1 MWAKSL
7 AFYRTFRYHNSAFRK
22 FLQAAWP
29 PEEDVMVHIIT
40 DSTSDLTVQEA
51 EALNVRL
58 IHMRVI
64 FEDGVYTDGVDIT
77 KEEFYA
83 KQAEAK
89 VLPKTTQLNPQ
100 EYCDAFQALLENGDE
115 VVAILISSKLSGS
128 FQSACIAKEMLDGGE
143 RLHLVDSLNV
153 TIGEGL
159 LVREAV
165 RLRDAGKSAAE
176 IAAEI
181 EGLRS
186 RVRFIAFVGTLKY
199 LKMGGRISASTAALG
214 TMLNISPVVA
224 IVDGE
229 VKSVGKVR
237 GSQKIMAYT
246 LDFAREYPVDT
257 RYPVIFGH
265 SRCQKTM
272 ETYRDKVTEALGI
285 RDHTW
290 DELGAVIGTHAG
302 PGCYGLAYTGL
313 K

>member
-1 MWAKSL
+1 MAV
-7 AFYRTFRYHNSAFRK
+7 
-22 FLQAAWP
+22 Q
-29 PEEDVMVHIIT
+29 IIT
-40 DSTSDLTVQEA
+40 DSTSDLTA
-51 EALNVRL
+51 EELRELGVHV

-89 VLPKTTQLNPQ
+89 VLPKTTQVNPG
-100 EYCDAFQALLENGDE
+100 EFCDAFQPLLDTGDE
-115 VVAILISSKLSGS
+115 VVAILLSSKLSGS
-128 FQSACIAKEMLDGGE
+128 FQSAVIAKDMVEGAE

-153 TIGEGL
+153 TLGEGL

-165 RLRDAGKSAAE
+165 RLRDAGKSGAE
-176 IAAEI
+176 IAAAI
-181 EGLRS
+181 EALRS
-186 RVRFIAFVGTLKY
+186 RVRFVAFVGTLKY

-224 IVDGE
+224 VVDGE

-246 LDFAREYPVDT
+246 LDFAKEYPVDT
-257 RYPVIFGH
+257 RHCVVFGN
-265 SRCQKTM
+265 SRCQETM
-272 ETYRDKVTEALGI
+272 EAYRDKVTAALGI
-285 RDHTW
+285 RDCAW

-302 PGCYGLAYTGL
+302 PGCYGLAYIGL

>member
-1 MWAKSL
+1 MAV
-7 AFYRTFRYHNSAFRK
+7 
-22 FLQAAWP
+22 Q
-29 PEEDVMVHIIT
+29 IIT
-40 DSTSDLTVQEA
+40 DSTSDLTA
-51 EALNVRL
+51 EELRELGVHV

-64 FEDGVYTDGVDIT
+64 FEDGVYTDGVGIT

-89 VLPKTTQLNPQ
+89 VLPKTTQVNPG
-100 EYCDAFQALLENGDE
+100 EFCDAFQPLLDTGDE
-115 VVAILISSKLSGS
+115 VVAILLSSKLSGS
-128 FQSACIAKEMLDGGE
+128 FQSAVIAKDMVEGAE

-153 TIGEGL
+153 TLGEGL

-165 RLRDAGKSAAE
+165 RLRDAGKSGAE
-176 IAAEI
+176 IAAAI
-181 EGLRS
+181 EALRS
-186 RVRFIAFVGTLKY
+186 RVRFVAFVGTLKY

-224 IVDGE
+224 VVDGE

-246 LDFAREYPVDT
+246 LDFAKEYPVDT
-257 RYPVIFGH
+257 CHCVVFGH
-265 SRCQKTM
+265 SRCQETM
-272 ETYRDKVTEALGI
+272 EAYRDKVTAALGI
-285 RDHTW
+285 RDCAW

-302 PGCYGLAYTGL
+302 PGCYGLAYIGL

>member
-1 MWAKSL
+1 
-7 AFYRTFRYHNSAFRK
+7 
-22 FLQAAWP
+22 
-29 PEEDVMVHIIT
+29 MVHIIT

-100 EYCDAFQALLENGDE
+100 EYYDAFQPLLADGGE
-115 VVAILISSKLSGS
+115 VVAILVSSKLSGS
-128 FQSACIAKEMLDGGE
+128 FQSACIAREMLEEAGD
-143 RLHLVDSLNV
+143 RLHLVDSLNA
-153 TIGEGL
+153 TLGEGL

-176 IAAEI
+176 IVSEL
-181 EGLRS
+181 EELRG
-186 RVRFIAFVGTLKY
+186 RVRFVAFVGTLKY
-199 LKMGGRISASTAALG
+199 LKMGGRISASTAMMG
-214 TMLNISPVVA
+214 TMLHISPVVA
-224 IVDGE
+224 VVNGE
-229 VKSVGKVR
+229 VKAVGKVR
-237 GSQKIMAYT
+237 GSQKILAYT

-257 RYPVIFGH
+257 RHCVMFGH
-265 SRCQKTM
+265 SRCQETM
-272 ETYRDKVTEALGI
+272 EAYRDKVTEALGI
-285 RDHTW
+285 RDHAW

-302 PGCYGLAYTGL
+302 PGCYGLAYIGL

>member
-1 MWAKSL
+1 
-7 AFYRTFRYHNSAFRK
+7 
-22 FLQAAWP
+22 
-29 PEEDVMVHIIT
+29 MVHILT

-51 EALNVRL
+51 EELGVRL

-77 KEEFYA
+77 KEAFYA

-89 VLPKTTQLNPQ
+89 TLPKTTQLNPQ
-100 EYCDAFQALLENGDE
+100 EYYDAFRPLLENGDE

-128 FQSACIAKEMLDGGE
+128 FQSACIAKGMLEEAGQ
-143 RLHLVDSLNV
+143 RLHLVDSLNA
-153 TIGEGL
+153 TLGEGL

-165 RLRDAGKSAAE
+165 RLRDGGKSAAE
-176 IAAEI
+176 IAAEL
-181 EGLRS
+181 EELRS

-214 TMLNISPVVA
+214 TMLHISPVVA
-224 IVDGE
+224 VVDGE
-229 VKSVGKVR
+229 VKAVGKLR
-237 GSQKIMAYT
+237 GSQKILAYT

-257 RYPVIFGH
+257 RHCVVFGH
-265 SRCQKTM
+265 SRCQETM
-272 ETYRDKVTEALGI
+272 EAYRDKVTEALGI
-285 RDHTW
+285 RDSAW

-302 PGCYGLAYTGL
+302 PGCYGLAYIGL

>member
-1 MWAKSL
+1 MAV
-7 AFYRTFRYHNSAFRK
+7 
-22 FLQAAWP
+22 Q
-29 PEEDVMVHIIT
+29 IIT
-40 DSTSDLTVQEA
+40 DSTSDLTA
-51 EALNVRL
+51 EELRELGVHV

-89 VLPKTTQLNPQ
+89 VLPKTTQVNPG
-100 EYCDAFQALLENGDE
+100 EFCDAFQPLLDTGDE
-115 VVAILISSKLSGS
+115 VVAILLSSKLSGS
-128 FQSACIAKEMLDGGE
+128 FQSAVIAKDMVEGAE

-153 TIGEGL
+153 TLGEGL

-165 RLRDAGKSAAE
+165 RLRDAGKSGAE
-176 IAAEI
+176 IAAAI
-181 EGLRS
+181 EALRS
-186 RVRFIAFVGTLKY
+186 RVRFVAFVGTLKY

-224 IVDGE
+224 VVKGE
-229 VKSVGKVR
+229 VKAVGKLR
-237 GSQKIMAYT
+237 GSQKILAYT

-257 RYPVIFGH
+257 RHCVVFGH
-265 SRCQKTM
+265 SRCQETM
-272 ETYRDKVTEALGI
+272 EAYRDKVTEALGI

-302 PGCYGLAYTGL
+302 PGCYGLAYIGL

>member
-1 MWAKSL
+1 
-7 AFYRTFRYHNSAFRK
+7 
-22 FLQAAWP
+22 
-29 PEEDVMVHIIT
+29 MVHIIT

-100 EYCDAFQALLENGDE
+100 EYYDAFQPLLADGGE
-115 VVAILISSKLSGS
+115 VVAILVSSKLSGS
-128 FQSACIAKEMLDGGE
+128 FQSACIAREMLEEAGE
-143 RLHLVDSLNV
+143 RLHLVDSLNA
-153 TIGEGL
+153 TLGEGL

-176 IAAEI
+176 IVSEL
-181 EGLRS
+181 EELRG
-186 RVRFIAFVGTLKY
+186 RVRFVAFVGTLKY
-199 LKMGGRISASTAALG
+199 LKMGGRISASTAMMG
-214 TMLNISPVVA
+214 TMLHISPVVA
-224 IVDGE
+224 VVNGE
-229 VKSVGKVR
+229 VKAVGKVR
-237 GSQKIMAYT
+237 GSQKILAYT

-257 RYPVIFGH
+257 RHCVMFGH
-265 SRCQKTM
+265 SRCQETM
-272 ETYRDKVTEALGI
+272 EAYRDKVTEALGI
-285 RDHTW
+285 RDHAW

-302 PGCYGLAYTGL
+302 PGCYGLAYIGL